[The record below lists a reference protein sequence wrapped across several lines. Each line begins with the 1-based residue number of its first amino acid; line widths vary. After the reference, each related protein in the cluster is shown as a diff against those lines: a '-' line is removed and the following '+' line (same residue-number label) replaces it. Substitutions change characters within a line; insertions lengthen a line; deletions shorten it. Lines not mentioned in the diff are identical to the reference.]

1 MPSEDYTST
10 PSTGKLKLKGVKDS
24 KIAKKGKKN
33 KSSGKCDVKPAT
45 AGEKEENSV
54 MLSKLE
60 DEDREIEKEE
70 GRRRSRPEG
79 LMGDGEVEEGEGE
92 DSGARHKTEAEK
104 RYDEQRRKRV
114 GLIRCLFQHI
124 VANLHESMWSLAVS
138 SLLRKLEPRT
148 LTL

>member
-33 KSSGKCDVKPAT
+33 KSSGKSDVKPAD
-45 AGEKEENSV
+45 ARDKDNSV

-60 DEDREIEKEE
+60 DEDREIEKEQ
-70 GRRRSRPEG
+70 GRRRSKHEE
-79 LMGDGEVEEGEGE
+79 LIIGDGEVEEGGGECE

-114 GLIRCLFQHI
+114 GL
-124 VANLHESMWSLAVS
+124 LHVHLI
-138 SLLRKLEPRT
+138 LLSRVCTNQFGLD
-148 LTL
+148 